1 MEVILTEDKL
11 GIDDL
16 AIKGGLPIRKNIL
29 NYGRQTIDL
38 DDIKAIV
45 HFLGNSNY
53 LTSGPTLKEF
63 ENVISQTC
71 GSNYVSVVSNGTTAL
86 HLAMVAIG
94 IKEDTEVIIPAIS
107 FIATANCILQC
118 GGRVVFADID
128 DKSLLININSVISK
142 ITDKTKAIII
152 VDMCGT
158 PAPYQQLWDICK
170 EKNIYLVIDA
180 SHSYGV
186 KIPLV
191 GSYGDLTIFSFDQ
204 FDNITTGEGGA
215 IATNNLE
222 FDIRIKKLRNHG
234 IEEHDTQQ
242 IHINELGY
250 NYKLTDIQASIG
262 INQNKK
268 IDYFIEMRNNIANIY
283 DAIFNDK
290 KLGLNNLLEP
300 LQKPDGHLSAYHFYI
315 ILLNLENLKV
325 DRDTIYKALIAEG
338 IGCGIHYIP
347 VYYHQ
352 LYKEKGYL
360 KGLCPNAEKAYDR
373 IITLPCFPL
382 MTDDDQK
389 DVIRALKKVLD
400 YYKK

>member
-1 MEVILTEDKL
+1 
-11 GIDDL
+11 
-16 AIKGGLPIRKNIL
+16 
-29 NYGRQTIDL
+29 
-38 DDIKAIV
+38 
-45 HFLGNSNY
+45 
-53 LTSGPTLKEF
+53 
-63 ENVISQTC
+63 
-71 GSNYVSVVSNGTTAL
+71 
-86 HLAMVAIG
+86 
-94 IKEDTEVIIPAIS
+94 
-107 FIATANCILQC
+107 
-118 GGRVVFADID
+118 
-128 DKSLLININSVISK
+128 
-142 ITDKTKAIII
+142 
-152 VDMCGT
+152 
-158 PAPYQQLWDICK
+158 
-170 EKNIYLVIDA
+170 
-180 SHSYGV
+180 
-186 KIPLV
+186 
-191 GSYGDLTIFSFDQ
+191 
-204 FDNITTGEGGA
+204 
-215 IATNNLE
+215 
-222 FDIRIKKLRNHG
+222 
-234 IEEHDTQQ
+234 
-242 IHINELGY
+242 LGY